1 MSPSA
6 PAARSATTSTRT
18 PARLVSPSLPKRR
31 TCPPLPSDV
40 TRRAKKAAKK
50 VRQRVAKY
58 GIEKLPPVP
67 STLEKQETF
76 MKDPTGSVAMHTKP
90 HSSENTVEDIK
101 ATKSA
106 TKANI
111 DKTPSQPEI
120 TKTDMSV
127 NSNVT
132 KQATKYTEQ
141 QFSEAT
147 KYTEQQS
154 SSCETPGCGEPAKL
168 QCPTCI
174 KLNIQGSFFC
184 SQFCFKGNWDL
195 HKALHKLHKLH
206 KNKTCNTYAA
216 HSLMASTEKGLA
228 CSSQQQL
235 QQSHNSWRSLLE

>member
-1 MSPSA
+1 MRSP
-6 PAARSATTSTRT
+6 
-18 PARLVSPSLPKRR
+18 
-31 TCPPLPSDV
+31 
-40 TRRAKKAAKK
+40 
-50 VRQRVAKY
+50 
-58 GIEKLPPVP
+58 
-67 STLEKQETF
+67 TF
-76 MKDPTGSVAMHTKP
+76 
-90 HSSENTVEDIK
+90 E

-106 TKANI
+106 AKANI
-111 DKTPSQPEI
+111 DMDGTPSQPEDTRASNDKTPSQPEI
-120 TKTDMSV
+120 TKVDMSV
-127 NSNVT
+127 MT
-132 KQATKYTEQ
+132 ATKFKEQ
-141 QFSEAT
+141 L
-147 KYTEQQS
+147 S